1 MCGDRAV
8 GDDPRSAM
16 AMATTTTPAA
26 SWCSGRRAR
35 GTGGRRGEAARAVDN
50 HSAARSRK
58 PSGTTPS
65 LVWMGPSV
73 FGEGEGTQCTHAR
86 AWAGAG
92 RRWRR
97 AQCSFFLI
105 HKKTLLAYFPPTKHG
120 ALPSHIERARRNAAH
135 SRGIFYSNSWLACRC
150 GVTATATRGGHA
162 ASHVAP
168 KRLWHEKQLR
178 RAAAACPGSTPH
190 LRTRRAPAR
199 ARCNARSR
207 SRCSRCR
214 SATAVF

>member
-1 MCGDRAV
+1 MHTRTRLGRGGPAV
-8 GDDPRSAM
+8 
-16 AMATTTTPAA
+16 
-26 SWCSGRRAR
+26 
-35 GTGGRRGEAARAVDN
+35 AARAV
-50 HSAARSRK
+50 
-58 PSGTTPS
+58 
-65 LVWMGPSV
+65 L
-73 FGEGEGTQCTHAR
+73 
-86 AWAGAG
+86 
-92 RRWRR
+92 
-97 AQCSFFLI
+97 FFFK
-105 HKKTLLAYFPPTKHG
+105 HKKALLAYFPPTKHG

-207 SRCSRCR
+207 SRCSNRNSSPQAASLRGFVRRFCFAFFLAIRGPRRPRCPTPDR
-214 SATAVF
+214 PQARTYAPNYSALLAVLQNR

>member
-1 MCGDRAV
+1 V
-8 GDDPRSAM
+8 LW
-16 AMATTTTPAA
+16 A
-26 SWCSGRRAR
+26 S
-35 GTGGRRGEAARAVDN
+35 GTGNGGGRGEAARAVDN

-65 LVWMGPSV
+65 LVWMGSSV
-73 FGEGEGTQCTHAR
+73 RVKEPNARTHAPGQGR
-86 AWAGAG
+86 AGGGGA
-92 RRWRR
+92 RS
-97 AQCSFFLI
+97 ALFFK

>member
-1 MCGDRAV
+1 MHARTRLGRGGPAV
-8 GDDPRSAM
+8 
-16 AMATTTTPAA
+16 
-26 SWCSGRRAR
+26 
-35 GTGGRRGEAARAVDN
+35 AARAV
-50 HSAARSRK
+50 
-58 PSGTTPS
+58 
-65 LVWMGPSV
+65 L
-73 FGEGEGTQCTHAR
+73 
-86 AWAGAG
+86 
-92 RRWRR
+92 
-97 AQCSFFLI
+97 FFFK